1 MRISRGNKKLC
12 FLLVSV
18 LVVAII
24 GGLAL
29 SAFAAEGH
37 EGTSSFKKTWMRV
50 WEILNFLIL
59 AFLLFKFLKD
69 PVKKFF
75 KERAQMFQQQ
85 IEEAEGAS
93 VDAEREFKELEKRFE
108 LLDEE
113 IQQLRQVIT
122 EKGERERDKIISDAK
137 QTAEYMLEKA
147 RLQSDM
153 VVQNAKMQL
162 RHQTIHEAVGIAG
175 ESIKKAIEQEDQER
189 LVKEYLQDLEEMP
202 SSNIS

>member
-1 MRISRGNKKLC
+1 MKINRGNKKLC

-18 LVVAII
+18 LVVAIV

-29 SAFAAEGH
+29 SALAAEEKGD
-37 EGTSSFKKTWMRV
+37 TSSFKKTWMKV
-50 WEILNFLIL
+50 WEVLNFLIL
-59 AFLLFKFLKD
+59 AFLVFKLLKD

-75 KERAQMFQQQ
+75 QERAQMFQQQ

-93 VDAEREFKELEKRFE
+93 VEAEHEIKELEKRLE

-113 IQQLRQVIT
+113 IQQLQRVIT
-122 EKGERERDKIISDAK
+122 EQGERERDKIISDAE

-153 VVQNAKMQL
+153 MVRNAKMQL
-162 RHQTIHEAVGIAG
+162 RRQVIDEAVGIAE
-175 ESIKKAIEQEDQER
+175 ESIKRAIEQKDQER
-189 LVKEYLQDLEEMP
+189 LVDEYLRSLKQVVT
-202 SSNIS
+202 

>member
-1 MRISRGNKKLC
+1 MRINRGNKKLC

-18 LVVAII
+18 LVVAIV

-29 SAFAAEGH
+29 SAFAAEEH
-37 EGTSSFKKTWMRV
+37 EGTSSFKKTWMKV

-69 PVKKFF
+69 PVKNFF

-93 VDAEREFKELEKRFE
+93 VEAEREFKELENRFE

-113 IQQLRQVIT
+113 IQQLRHVIT
-122 EKGERERDKIISDAK
+122 EQGERERDKIISDAK

-147 RLQSDM
+147 KIEADRVMREAIS
-153 VVQNAKMQL
+153 KL
-162 RHQTIHEAVGIAG
+162 RNEVTNEAVRLAE
-175 ESIKKAIEQEDQER
+175 ESIKKEIGKKDQER
-189 LVKEYLQDLEEMP
+189 LVDEYLQNLKQVA
-202 SSNIS
+202 SS

>member
-1 MRISRGNKKLC
+1 MRINRGNKKLW

-18 LVVAII
+18 LVVAIV
-24 GGLAL
+24 GGLAF
-29 SAFAAEGH
+29 SALAAEEH
-37 EGTSSFKKTWMRV
+37 EGTSNFKKTWMKI

-59 AFLLFKFLKD
+59 AFFVFKFLKD

-75 KERAQMFQQQ
+75 QDRAQMLRQQ

-93 VDAEREFKELEKRFE
+93 AEAERQLKELEKRFE

-113 IQQLRQVIT
+113 IQKLRQVIT
-122 EKGERERDKIISDAK
+122 EQGERERDKIISDAE

-147 RLQSDM
+147 RLESDM
-153 VVQNAKMQL
+153 MVRNAKMEL
-162 RHQTIHEAVGIAG
+162 RRQVIDEAVGIAE

-189 LVKEYLQDLEEMP
+189 LVDEYLRNLNQAAA
-202 SSNIS
+202 S

>member
-1 MRISRGNKKLC
+1 MRINRGNKKLC

-18 LVVAII
+18 LVVVIV

-29 SAFAAEGH
+29 SALAAEEH
-37 EGTSSFKKTWMRV
+37 EGTSSFKKTWMKV

-69 PVKKFF
+69 PVKNFF
-75 KERAQMFQQQ
+75 KERAQIFQQQ

-93 VDAEREFKELEKRFE
+93 VEAESEFKELENRFE

-113 IQQLRQVIT
+113 IQQLRHVIT
-122 EKGERERDKIISDAK
+122 EQGERERDKIISDAK

-147 RLQSDM
+147 KVEADRVM
-153 VVQNAKMQL
+153 REAIIKL
-162 RHQTIHEAVGIAG
+162 RREVTNEAVRLAE
-175 ESIKKAIEQEDQER
+175 ESIKKEIGKKDHER
-189 LVKEYLQDLEEMP
+189 LVDDYLQNLKQVA
-202 SSNIS
+202 SS